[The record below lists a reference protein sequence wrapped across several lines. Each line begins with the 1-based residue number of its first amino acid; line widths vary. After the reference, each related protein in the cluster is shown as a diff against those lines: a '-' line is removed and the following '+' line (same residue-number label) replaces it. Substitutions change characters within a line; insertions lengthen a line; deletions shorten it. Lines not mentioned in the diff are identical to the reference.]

1 MEYDDLTAEQ
11 KADIAR
17 YDTFLRG
24 MISSLF
30 ALYKAAGPSQW
41 EAFAKSSVDVPLA
54 TLDATEIIP
63 NSTGLAGSKDLTAAE
78 FTALQTMARGLVAL
92 ANEQLPLIVK
102 AIGINGGK

>member
-1 MEYDDLTAEQ
+1 MKYIDLTAEQ

-30 ALYKAAGPSQW
+30 GLYKQAAPAQW
-41 EAFAKSSVDVPLA
+41 EAFAKSSVDEAVKE
-54 TLDATEIIP
+54 LDPTAIIP
-63 NSTGLAGSKDLTAAE
+63 NSTGLAGAKDLTAAE
-78 FTALQTMARGLVAL
+78 FTALQTMARGLVSL

-102 AIGINGGK
+102 AIGINGSH